1 MTALSSAGMNGAAT
15 KSRAATSPLA
25 NEPATI
31 QPICPLGSE
40 AEGDGRPNP
49 SSGMAVGTESGGVV
63 TMNLEFIPMASRE
76 DSHLHSL
83 HVPRFRHY
91 AFRTDMHP

>member
-1 MTALSSAGMNGAAT
+1 MDGPIHHRGWQWAR
-15 KSRAATSPLA
+15 RA
-25 NEPATI
+25 
-31 QPICPLGSE
+31 
-40 AEGDGRPNP
+40 
-49 SSGMAVGTESGGVV
+49 GGVV